1 MIDTVIVIPVRLQ
14 SSRFPNKPFAKIG
27 NLPML
32 HYVFN
37 AASKSFENV
46 FLAICDQEVED
57 YCNKNNLPFVLTNPN
72 HISGSDRIGEA
83 VEKLEKKLS
92 FDFIINVQGDMPFI
106 KKEYISSLRENLSNY
121 KMSTLACPFKNKVEA
136 ESLSK
141 VKVEVTHQENLVAK
155 DFSRTLIDTS
165 KLNKSIFHHIGV
177 YGFQKQFLKEYISQK
192 PTKRELEE
200 KLEQLRVLES
210 IKIGITVIDEEILGV
225 DTKEDLDTV
234 NQLIQDHG

>member
-14 SSRFPNKPFAKIG
+14 ASRFPNKPFAKIG

-141 VKVEVTHQENLVAK
+141 VKVEVANHENLVAK

-177 YGFQKQFLKEYISQK
+177 YGFQKQFLKEYISQR

>member
-1 MIDTVIVIPVRLQ
+1 MNDTVIVIPVRLQ
-14 SSRFPNKPFAKIG
+14 ASRFPNKPFAKID
-27 NLPML
+27 NIPML

-37 AASKSFENV
+37 AASKTHKNV

-57 YCNKNNLPFVLTNPN
+57 YCNKNNLPFVKTNPN

-83 VEKLEKKLS
+83 VEKLEKKLN
-92 FDFIINVQGDMPFI
+92 FNFIVNVQGDMPFI
-106 KKEYISSLRENLSNY
+106 KKEYILSLRQNLSTF

-141 VKVEVTHQENLVAK
+141 VKVEVAYDNNLVAK
-155 DFSRTLIDTS
+155 DFKRSLIDIS

-177 YGFQKQFLKEYISQK
+177 YGFQKQFLKEYVSQK

-200 KLEQLRVLES
+200 KLEQLRVHDNTKIS
-210 IKIGITVIDEEILGV
+210 ITIIDEEILGV

-234 NQLIQDHG
+234 NRLIQDHG